1 MLKAR
6 ERMLNRPSFQNLMA
20 QKARLNQRR
29 MLAQKQ
35 KDDKELA
42 AASKE
47 LEALELKYPELV
59 GTRGNEA
66 SDRTA
71 GINERHRKAA
81 LEDRKANQEADREA
95 RRRKAVLAAVAAS
108 GDVSRPATP
117 PIKDLSA
124 RVKTV
129 SKIIH
134 DGGSR
139 SVLVAS
145 AHLGFVIKHAYDFL
159 SCFVHGPSMFSDTTR
174 ILTRLVVT
182 PITRMSLMLR

>member
-6 ERMLNRPSFQNLMA
+6 ERMLNRPTFQNLMA

-47 LEALELKYPELV
+47 MEELERKYPELV

-81 LEDRKANQEADREA
+81 LEDRKANQEAEREA

-139 SVLVAS
+139 SVLIAS
-145 AHLGFVIKHAYDFL
+145 ARFGFMIQLAYQLL
-159 SCFVHGPSMFSDTTR
+159 SSLVCHQPMFAGTTR
-174 ILTRLVVT
+174 TWTR
-182 PITRMSLMLR
+182 SC